1 MRKFKRLTALVLA
14 VVMVAALAGCGS
26 TAQSKPQNNV
36 QLQRPVVRPESA
48 PVQTRPAPETT
59 PAVPAETEPH
69 DIQVVP
75 LGTPAT
81 EPDRD
86 SLEQIADL
94 VTGTEED
101 YSDLTDEELT
111 DLIEDQLRQEES
123 VGSPVDPGAPKP
135 PPRATI
141 SRAP

>member
-14 VVMVAALAGCGS
+14 VVMVAVLAGCGGR
-26 TAQSKPQNNV
+26 AQSKPQNNV
-36 QLQRPVVRPESA
+36 QLQRPLVRPESA

-59 PAVPAETEPH
+59 PAVPVETEPD

-111 DLIEDQLRQEES
+111 DLIEEDRKS
-123 VGSPVDPGAPKP
+123 VV
-135 PPRATI
+135 
-141 SRAP
+141 

>member
-14 VVMVAALAGCGS
+14 VVMMAALAGCGG

-59 PAVPAETEPH
+59 PAVPAETEPN
-69 DIQVVP
+69 DIQIVP

-86 SLEQIADL
+86 SLEQVAQL
-94 VTGTEED
+94 VTGSDSEFEE
-101 YSDLTDEELT
+101 LTDEELAA
-111 DLIEDQLRQEES
+111 LEEEAALESEDEE
-123 VGSPVDPGAPKP
+123 DA
-135 PPRATI
+135 
-141 SRAP
+141 